1 VRARIGI
8 FVAFAL
14 ILRSLLAPGLM
25 LEFGNEPGTFSV
37 VICTEHGAVSVDLDA
52 NGLPLHK
59 KTDKGSNLNCPYS
72 ASSLVALLSAPI
84 ALPASAHAL
93 IQSGAPLR
101 SVAQYSRHELP
112 DPARGPPI
120 A

>member
-1 VRARIGI
+1 MRARIGI

-14 ILRSLLAPGLM
+14 VLRSLLAPGLM
-25 LEFGNEPGTFSV
+25 LEFGTEPGTFSV

-59 KTDKGSNLNCPYS
+59 KTDKGSSLTCPYS

-84 ALPASAHAL
+84 ALPANAHAV
-93 IQSGAPLR
+93 IQSSAPPR
-101 SVAQYSRHELP
+101 SIALYVRHELP
-112 DPARGPPI
+112 DPARGPPL